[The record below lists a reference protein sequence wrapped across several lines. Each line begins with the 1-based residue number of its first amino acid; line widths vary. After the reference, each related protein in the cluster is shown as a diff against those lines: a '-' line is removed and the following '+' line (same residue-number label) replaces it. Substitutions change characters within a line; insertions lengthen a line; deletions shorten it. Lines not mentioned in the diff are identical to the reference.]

1 MNSRWASSSRSQLRS
16 PASRGVSLTTPLLI
30 LLLGIP
36 AKESVGTALIFGAV
50 VKVLTAPVYLVRKQ
64 VSGRALCI
72 CWPADCRECSR
83 DRFLLHGIRASVMMA
98 VLGFTI
104 MSVALLNFS
113 IFHER
118 ARGRIA
124 RTGSLRWDC
133 RSARKW
139 DFRRLGRERWERSRL

>member
-1 MNSRWASSSRSQLRS
+1 
-16 PASRGVSLTTPLLI
+16 
-30 LLLGIP
+30 
-36 AKESVGTALIFGAV
+36 
-50 VKVLTAPVYLVRKQ
+50 
-64 VSGRALCI
+64 VSGRAL
-72 CWPADCRECSR
+72 WYLLARGLPGVLA

-104 MSVALLNFS
+104 MSVALLNLFH
-113 IFHER
+113 FHER

-139 DFRRLGRERWERSRL
+139 IFVGWIGRRWERSRC